1 MSSKG
6 IAFGEKYGKI
16 FTSMGELEETSEL
29 RLDFTKLEKVGGQV
43 AASRAAGAAP
53 DPGVIPVAVQN
64 ADTREVILVAYTNEH
79 AMRESFAK
87 RKLILWSTSRNK
99 LWFKGETSGETFDLL
114 EAYVNCEQN
123 SLLYVV
129 RPCRG
134 GICHTKNKAGAPRN
148 CYYRKIDLD
157 TLKLEFVDP

>member
-1 MSSKG
+1 MSD
-6 IAFGEKYGKI
+6 I
-16 FTSMGELEETSEL
+16 EETTEL
-29 RLDFTKLEKVGGQV
+29 KLDFTKLEKVGAQV
-43 AASRAAGAAP
+43 SATRASGAASC

-64 ADTREVILVAYTNEH
+64 IDTREVILVAYTNEY

-87 RKLILWSTSRNK
+87 RKLVLWSTSRNK
-99 LWFKGETSGETFDLL
+99 LWFKGETSGETFDLV

-148 CYYRKIDLD
+148 CYYRRIDFD
-157 TLKLEFVDP
+157 TLKLTNIDE

>member
-1 MSSKG
+1 
-6 IAFGEKYGKI
+6 
-16 FTSMGELEETSEL
+16 MGELEESSEL
-29 RLDFTKLEKVGGQV
+29 KLDFTKLEKVGKQV
-43 AASRAAGAAP
+43 ADTRAAGSAAC

-64 ADTREVILVAYTNEH
+64 ADTKEVILVAYTNEF
-79 AMRESFAK
+79 AMKESFAK

-129 RPCRG
+129 RPNRG

-148 CYYRKIDLD
+148 CYYRKIDFD
-157 TLKLEFVDP
+157 TLKLTFVDP

>member
-1 MSSKG
+1 
-6 IAFGEKYGKI
+6 
-16 FTSMGELEETSEL
+16 MGQLEETLEL
-29 RLDFTKLEKVGGQV
+29 TLDFTKLENVGRQV
-43 AASRAAGAAP
+43 SETRKKGEVAF

-64 ADTREVILVAYTNEH
+64 ADTKEVILVAYTNEY
-79 AMRESFAK
+79 AMKESFAK

-123 SLLYVV
+123 SLLYIV

-148 CYYRKIDLD
+148 CYYRRIDFD
-157 TLKLEFVDP
+157 TLKLVNIDE

>member
-1 MSSKG
+1 
-6 IAFGEKYGKI
+6 
-16 FTSMGELEETSEL
+16 MGEVEETLEL
-29 RLDFTKLEKVGGQV
+29 KLDFTKLEKVGGQV
-43 AASRAAGAAP
+43 SATRAAGTAP
-53 DPGVIPVAVQN
+53 CDPGVIPVAVQN
-64 ADTREVILVAYTNEH
+64 ADTREVILVAYTNEF

-134 GICHTKNKAGAPRN
+134 GICHTKSRDGKPRN
-148 CYYRKIDLD
+148 CYYRRIDLD
-157 TLKLEFVDP
+157 TLALTNVNP